1 MDLATN
7 NHMEQQ
13 VTDEAVR
20 CAKYFAKEVLETIDD
35 TETIGTLLD
44 TMEFFQSISS
54 STQFYTILQILHE
67 ALDIP
72 MPDLHYYFKDSLLA
86 DLFFACFMS
95 EIVVAVMNGT
105 GGDDI

>member
-1 MDLATN
+1 
-7 NHMEQQ
+7 MEQQ

-67 ALDIP
+67 ALDVP
-72 MPDLHYYFKDSLLA
+72 MPHFLPYSHDGLL
-86 DLFFACFMS
+86 LSVFFSHFMS
-95 EIVVAVMNGT
+95 EMIFEVINWL